1 MGNNEKRQYLSN
13 SKVKESLLFITIAIV
28 ILLYSLINHYTT
40 KDLQWGLSP
49 YLFPLLVSVFMI
61 SISISLF
68 VEGIKDE
75 KLRKKEEINKV
86 EKKEKVY
93 WKEVIFVIF
102 ISLVYYLVMDII
114 GFIFSTTL
122 FLVILFVFLGERRKW
137 ILVLISL
144 STTAII
150 YFIFSVLLHVMLP

>member
-102 ISLVYYLVMDII
+102 ISLVYYLAMDII

>member
-1 MGNNEKRQYLSN
+1 MLFRSNEKRQYLSN

-102 ISLVYYLVMDII
+102 ISLVYYLAMDII

-144 STTAII
+144 RDRKSTRLN
-150 YFIFSVLLHVMLP
+150 SSH